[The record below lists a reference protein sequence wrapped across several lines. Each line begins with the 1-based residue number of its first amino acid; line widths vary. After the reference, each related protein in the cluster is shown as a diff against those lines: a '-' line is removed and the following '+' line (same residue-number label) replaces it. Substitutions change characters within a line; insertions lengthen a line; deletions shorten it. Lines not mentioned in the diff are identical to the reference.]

1 MEKGCRIIAILLSV
15 CILAVSP
22 AVTVHAETIGGGA
35 GQMTPGEIWNQTKN
49 AIAYA
54 ATQLG
59 AVFSGTAQDLVLNQA
74 AFDAWM
80 EDRYVN
86 GYDGTPWNAADYY
99 VKECIRN
106 PDGTLTLSDRFVD
119 DAVAW
124 MKEVIDTNCGYYL
137 VKTKS
142 AKNVSPSEFVEKLF
156 YDFFLQGLAEHGT
169 FYLVNFPHTAMT
181 ADRGVFTCMDFAYM
195 EGCKYIF
202 TNSAV
207 SSGRYDCMW
216 AMDADWKQYKV
227 AKRCLFDDST
237 VDDNVGTIQ
246 DFYVDRLYTQ
256 DGGYIKVFKTDGAAK
271 EDTVGYQPYYCSQKF
286 QEYNE
291 GDDNSIT
298 VDEKTFNSSNW
309 VTNNSSIYNNTSQ
322 TIINNNTDNTTT
334 GGMSQQEIM
343 ELVDRLLEE
352 FKKDNSGSD
361 NSGGSGDG
369 SGGGSDS
376 SGGSSG
382 NGIAAIIEG
391 LGKLLDFLL
400 AAAGKLIGL
409 VSEFLTKALG
419 LLDGLAG
426 LTGPFAAL
434 LADLMPFVPEELW
447 DVIIAGITL
456 SVIVMII
463 KAFKN

>member
-1 MEKGCRIIAILLSV
+1 MGKGCRIIAILLSV
-15 CILAVSP
+15 CFFALSP

-49 AIAYA
+49 AIAFA
-54 ATQLG
+54 GTQLG

-80 EDRYVN
+80 KDRYVN

-99 VKECIRN
+99 TKECIRN

-137 VKTKS
+137 VKTVAVNNIS
-142 AKNVSPSEFVEKLF
+142 PALFKNRESYNLFLGLVDSYEVATYSLNSSYTFFSYGILNDCQFVFHDETQLF
-156 YDFFLQGLAEHGT
+156 VDIYKDWKKYSYDFIQKNEDGTEKNMGVRSLSYVAYFGSNQFQGLVTQNG
-169 FYLVNFPHTAMT
+169 
-181 ADRGVFTCMDFAYM
+181 
-195 EGCKYIF
+195 
-202 TNSAV
+202 S
-207 SSGRYDCMW
+207 
-216 AMDADWKQYKV
+216 
-227 AKRCLFDDST
+227 
-237 VDDNVGTIQ
+237 
-246 DFYVDRLYTQ
+246 YV
-256 DGGYIKVFKTDGAAK
+256 KVFKTVDAAK
-271 EDTVGYQPYYCSQKF
+271 EDSIGYQPYYCTQKF

-309 VTNNSSIYNNTSQ
+309 VTNNSNIYNDTSQ
-322 TIINNNTDNTTT
+322 TIINNNTDNTS
-334 GGMSQQEIM
+334 GMSQSEIM

-361 NSGGSGDG
+361 DSGG
-369 SGGGSDS
+369 SGGGSDGGS
-376 SGGSSG
+376 DSGGGSSG
-382 NGIAAIIEG
+382 NGIGAIIEG

-400 AAAGKLIGL
+400 AAIGKLIGL

>member
-1 MEKGCRIIAILLSV
+1 MGKGCRIIAILLSV
-15 CILAVSP
+15 CFFALSP

-49 AIAYA
+49 AIAFA

-80 EDRYVN
+80 KDRYVN

-99 VKECIRN
+99 TKECIRN

-137 VKTKS
+137 VKTVAVNNISPALFKS
-142 AKNVSPSEFVEKLF
+142 RESYNLFLGLVDSYEVATYALNSSYTFFSYGILNDCQFVFHDETQLFVDIYKDWKKYSYDFIQKNEDGTEKNVGVRSLSYVAYFGSNQF
-156 YDFFLQGLAEHGT
+156 QGLVTQNG
-169 FYLVNFPHTAMT
+169 
-181 ADRGVFTCMDFAYM
+181 
-195 EGCKYIF
+195 
-202 TNSAV
+202 S
-207 SSGRYDCMW
+207 
-216 AMDADWKQYKV
+216 
-227 AKRCLFDDST
+227 
-237 VDDNVGTIQ
+237 
-246 DFYVDRLYTQ
+246 YV
-256 DGGYIKVFKTDGAAK
+256 KVFKTVDAVK
-271 EDTVGYQPYYCSQKF
+271 EDTVGYQPYYCTQKF

-309 VTNNSSIYNNTSQ
+309 VTNNSNIYNNTSQ

-334 GGMSQQEIM
+334 GGMSQSEIM

-352 FKKDNSGSD
+352 FRKDNSGSD
-361 NSGGSGDG
+361 NSGDSGGG

-376 SGGSSG
+376 GGGSSG

-400 AAAGKLIGL
+400 AAIGKLIGL

>member
-1 MEKGCRIIAILLSV
+1 MGKGCRIIAILLSV
-15 CILAVSP
+15 CVFALSP

-35 GQMTPGEIWNQTKN
+35 GQMTPGEIWSQTKN
-49 AIAYA
+49 AIAFA

-99 VKECIRN
+99 TKECIRN

-137 VKTKS
+137 VKTVAVNNISPALFKS
-142 AKNVSPSEFVEKLF
+142 RESYNLFLGLVDSYEVATYALNSSYTFFSYGILNDCQFVFHDETQLFVDIYKDWKKYSYDFIQKNEDGTEKNVGVRSLSYVAYFGSNQF
-156 YDFFLQGLAEHGT
+156 QGLVTQNG
-169 FYLVNFPHTAMT
+169 
-181 ADRGVFTCMDFAYM
+181 
-195 EGCKYIF
+195 
-202 TNSAV
+202 S
-207 SSGRYDCMW
+207 
-216 AMDADWKQYKV
+216 
-227 AKRCLFDDST
+227 
-237 VDDNVGTIQ
+237 
-246 DFYVDRLYTQ
+246 YV
-256 DGGYIKVFKTDGAAK
+256 KVFKTVDAVK
-271 EDTVGYQPYYCSQKF
+271 EDTVGYQPYYCTQKF

-309 VTNNSSIYNNTSQ
+309 VTNNSNIYNNTSQ

-334 GGMSQQEIM
+334 GGMSQSEIM

-352 FKKDNSGSD
+352 FRKDNSGSD
-361 NSGGSGDG
+361 NSGDSGGG

-376 SGGSSG
+376 GGGSSG

-400 AAAGKLIGL
+400 AAIGKLIGL

>member
-1 MEKGCRIIAILLSV
+1 MGKGCRIIAILLSV
-15 CILAVSP
+15 CVFALSP

-35 GQMTPGEIWNQTKN
+35 GQMTPGEIWSQTKN
-49 AIAYA
+49 AIAFA

-99 VKECIRN
+99 TKECIRN

-137 VKTKS
+137 VKTVAVNNISPALFKS
-142 AKNVSPSEFVEKLF
+142 RESYNLFLGLVDSYEVATYALNSSYTFFSYGILNDCQFVFHDETQLFVDIYKDWKKYSYDFIQKNEDGTEKNVGVRSLSYVAYFGSNQF
-156 YDFFLQGLAEHGT
+156 QGLVTQNG
-169 FYLVNFPHTAMT
+169 
-181 ADRGVFTCMDFAYM
+181 
-195 EGCKYIF
+195 
-202 TNSAV
+202 S
-207 SSGRYDCMW
+207 
-216 AMDADWKQYKV
+216 
-227 AKRCLFDDST
+227 
-237 VDDNVGTIQ
+237 
-246 DFYVDRLYTQ
+246 YV
-256 DGGYIKVFKTDGAAK
+256 KVFKTVDAVK
-271 EDTVGYQPYYCSQKF
+271 EDTVGYQPYYCTQKF

-309 VTNNSSIYNNTSQ
+309 VTNNSNIYNNTSQ

-334 GGMSQQEIM
+334 GGMSQSEIM

-352 FKKDNSGSD
+352 FRKDNSGSD
-361 NSGGSGDG
+361 NSGGSGGG
-369 SGGGSDS
+369 SDGGSDS
-376 SGGSSG
+376 GGGSSG